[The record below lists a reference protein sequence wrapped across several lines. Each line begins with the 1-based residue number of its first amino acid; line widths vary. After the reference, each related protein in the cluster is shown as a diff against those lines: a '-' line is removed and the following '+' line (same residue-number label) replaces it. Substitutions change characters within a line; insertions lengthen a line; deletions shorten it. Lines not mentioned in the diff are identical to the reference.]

1 MEKMDVKNMQVWNI
15 VKLMDIIMA
24 QAGNLNGACL
34 KNTLIKKEDLL
45 WSVLNVDV
53 VVDQVVHY
61 HYEIRWYPNNPC
73 WVRESTKALTSN

>member
-1 MEKMDVKNMQVWNI
+1 
-15 VKLMDIIMA
+15 MA

-34 KNTLIKKEDLL
+34 KSTLIKKEDLL

-61 HYEIRWYPNNPC
+61 HYEIR
-73 WVRESTKALTSN
+73 